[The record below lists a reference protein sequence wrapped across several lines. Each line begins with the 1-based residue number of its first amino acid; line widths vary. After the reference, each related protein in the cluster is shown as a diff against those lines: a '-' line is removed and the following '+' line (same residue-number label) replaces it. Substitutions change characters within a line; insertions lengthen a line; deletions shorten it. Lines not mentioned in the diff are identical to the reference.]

1 MAFRGLVIEAIRLSV
16 FVIFLLAASWQD
28 YKIKQVT
35 VRLFRIAGAAALGIW
50 LIWGLEVTAG
60 VMSSGQNQRLA
71 AELWE
76 FGSPFLLGMM
86 PGLALLC
93 FSKIG
98 MEIGE
103 GDGWFFLICGWYL
116 GVWDTLF
123 LLFGAVFLCGLSGLG
138 YYITGRARGS
148 STDWARGKTQ
158 WPFLPFAAI
167 PGLWIAVVRLKH
179 VWQMMVLLHRFRV

>member
-1 MAFRGLVIEAIRLSV
+1 MAFWGLVIEAIRLSV

-28 YKIKQVT
+28 YKTRQVA
-35 VRLFRIAGAAALGIW
+35 VKLLRIFGAAAVGIW
-50 LIWGLEVTAG
+50 LVWLLDMMVEMFA
-60 VMSSGQNQRLA
+60 SGQNQNVA

-76 FGSPFLLGMM
+76 ISRSLLSGML

-93 FSKIG
+93 FFRIG
-98 MEIGE
+98 GEIGE
-103 GDGWFFLICGWYL
+103 GDCWFFLVCGWYL
-116 GVWDTLF
+116 GLWDTLF

-138 YYITGRARGS
+138 YYVAGRVWGS
-148 STDWARGKTQ
+148 STDRARGKAQ
-158 WPFLPFAAI
+158 WPFLPFAVV